1 MSQKLKQD
9 EVILVG
15 ENIRKIRKEKGL
27 KQEEMV
33 ARLQVK
39 GISISRTAYT
49 KLELGNRHIETIC
62 LEAIRDILGTTYER
76 LMAHTGDMKS

>member
-49 KLELGNRHIETIC
+49 KLELGNRHIETSC

-76 LMAHTGDMKS
+76 LMAHTD